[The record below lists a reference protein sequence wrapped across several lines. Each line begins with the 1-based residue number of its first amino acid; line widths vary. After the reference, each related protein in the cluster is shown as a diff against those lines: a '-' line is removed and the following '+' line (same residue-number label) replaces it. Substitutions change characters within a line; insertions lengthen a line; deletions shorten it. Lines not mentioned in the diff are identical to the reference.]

1 LVGILLVALALELV
15 EGDDDTSADDVTD
28 CVIGALRVAFGK
40 PVIVDFAV
48 DVFDIVLVLVTVFVK
63 RMLPVFIGD
72 AVGVYELLIE
82 RDIEGEVEVVFVEVI
97 VLDTLELELDV
108 LETDTVEVVVW
119 VFTVER
125 DIPGLRVTLED
136 ADDVLDPGIDFVNEG
151 LAVFVLDIIFERL
164 IHAVELEVLE
174 ELAEEL
180 EVLDAVELFEGAA
193 DREAVCVVCAVIV
206 AGSVADAVFVLA
218 AERVI

>member
-1 LVGILLVALALELV
+1 MVGILLVALALELV
-15 EGDDDTSADDVTD
+15 EGEFVTNTDDVTD
-28 CVIGALRVAFGK
+28 SVIGAVRVAFGK
-40 PVIVDFAV
+40 PVIVGFAV
-48 DVFDIVLVLVTVFVK
+48 DVFDVVLVLVTVFVT

-72 AVGVYELLIE
+72 AVGVYELLVE

-193 DREAVCVVCAVIV
+193 DSEAVYVVCAVIV